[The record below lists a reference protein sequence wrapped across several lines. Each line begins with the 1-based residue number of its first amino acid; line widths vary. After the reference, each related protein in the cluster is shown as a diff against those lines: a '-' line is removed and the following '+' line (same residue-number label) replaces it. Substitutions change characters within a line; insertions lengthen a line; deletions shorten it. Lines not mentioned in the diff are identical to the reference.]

1 MSQEKTKNND
11 APTLGSMKAGLID
24 DTSTAEALNLYREV
38 DGEEISP
45 EVARSLRWKIDLR
58 LMPLLCLTYALQAID
73 KNTIS
78 YAAVFGLREDI
89 GLVGTQFSWTGAIF
103 YLGYMIWEF
112 PTSML
117 LQRLPIN
124 YYMASTVII
133 WGIVL
138 MCHGAV
144 QSFGSLAAVRTLL
157 GAFEAA
163 IQPGTMLIFSMY
175 YTRAEQPLRMGIW
188 IGSSGI
194 GYIIAGIASFGI
206 GHVKSSLSSWRVLF
220 IIWGAITFVW
230 GVFLLFVLPGAPM
243 RAKFLTEEERG
254 LAVSRVKDNATGIE
268 NRRFK
273 MKQFREAMLDLKT
286 WLLFC
291 FALTGNSPNGGLSTF
306 QGLIIKG
313 AGFSTLRTT
322 LYQMPSGAVQM
333 TACLLACYAA
343 TRFSNCRI
351 LIMLLGLV
359 PFLGAVLGLRLIDQ
373 DNSYARLACLWIS
386 FTYTATGTLSMS
398 VATANTAGH
407 TKKITTNAMLL
418 IGYCLGN
425 FVGPFFF
432 RTEQE
437 PFYPLGVGM
446 MFFCI
451 AVQVVCL
458 VSLWVLFW
466 SRNRS
471 RKEEHAPGN
480 EEQAWHRGLLDETD
494 LENRY
499 FKYVY

>member
-1 MSQEKTKNND
+1 MAYEKADNQVPPSDLKGEGIND
-11 APTLGSMKAGLID
+11 A
-24 DTSTAEALNLYREV
+24 STAEALNLYHDL
-38 DGEEISP
+38 DGEISP
-45 EVARSLRWKIDLR
+45 EIARSLQWKIDLR

-78 YAAVFGLREDI
+78 YAAVFGLREEI
-89 GLVGTQFSWTGAIF
+89 GLKGTEFSWAGAIF

-124 YYMASTVII
+124 HFMSATVVI
-133 WGIVL
+133 WGTIL

-144 QSFGSLAAVRTLL
+144 QSFTSLAVVRTLL

-163 IQPGTMLIFSMY
+163 IQPGTMLLFSMY

-194 GYIIAGIASFGI
+194 GYIIAGITSFGI
-206 GHVKSSLSSWRVLF
+206 GHINASLSSWRLLF
-220 IIWGAITFVW
+220 LIWGAITFVW
-230 GVFLLFVLPGAPM
+230 GIFLWFVLPGAPM
-243 RAKFLTEEERG
+243 WAKFLTQEEKAF
-254 LAVSRVKDNATGIE
+254 AVSRVKENGTGIE

-286 WLLFC
+286 WLLFT
-291 FALTGNSPNGGLSTF
+291 FAVTSNSPNGGLSAF

-313 AGFSTLRTT
+313 AGFSTLDTT
-322 LYQMPSGAVQM
+322 LYQMPSGAIQLVS
-333 TACLLACYAA
+333 CLIACYCA
-343 TRFSNCRI
+343 TKYKNCRI
-351 LIMLLGLV
+351 LIMILFLL
-359 PFLGAVLGLRLIDQ
+359 PFLAGVLGLHLLSQ
-373 DNSYARLACLWIS
+373 DNPWGRLACLWVT
-386 FTYTATGTLSMS
+386 FTYTASGTLNMS

-407 TKKITTNAMLL
+407 TKKITTIAMLL
-418 IGYCLGN
+418 IGYCVGN

-437 PFYPLGVGM
+437 PWYPLGVGM

-451 AVQVVCL
+451 AAQILCL
-458 VSLWVLFW
+458 IGLWLLLW
-466 SRNRS
+466 TRNRS
-471 RKEEHAPGN
+471 RKEQHAPGN
-480 EEQAWHRGLLDETD
+480 EEQAWHKGLLDETD
-494 LENRY
+494 LENE
-499 FKYVY
+499 FFEYVY